1 MLLLWPSFLGLL
13 LAGLGFV
20 FEVLVLEFIKNL
32 NEIGELG
39 VEDGVKT
46 EEEVGQGIYS
56 ISVDQQQ
63 VVMNK
68 GCTRG
73 IVGAQR

>member
-1 MLLLWPSFLGLL
+1 
-13 LAGLGFV
+13 
-20 FEVLVLEFIKNL
+20 VLVLEFIKNL